1 MNMLRALI
9 GKVDCMQEQ
18 MSDVTQREGNS
29 KEIKGNGKAQRHH
42 YSSEEFGR
50 NTLMGLLVD

>member
-1 MNMLRALI
+1 MLRALI

-18 MSDVTQREGNS
+18 MRDVTQREGNS
-29 KEIKGNGKAQRHH
+29 KEIKGNGSSQRHY
-42 YSSEEFGR
+42 YSNDEFGR

>member
-9 GKVDCMQEQ
+9 GKVDCVQEQ

-29 KEIKGNGKAQRHH
+29 KEIKGNGRAQRHH
-42 YSSEEFGR
+42 YSNEEFGR